1 MQKTFFILI
10 FSFISQFIFSFV
22 QNDETA
28 PDFRLMDSNGE
39 EIVLSSFRGKR
50 IILEWTNHGCPFVA
64 KHYESGN
71 MQSTQDFVKD
81 KNTVWLSIISS
92 APGTQGYISPKKAN
106 ELKISRIAA
115 LSFREARSPV
125 SA

>member
-22 QNDETA
+22 QNDESA
-28 PDFRLMDSNGE
+28 PDFRLLDSNGD

-50 IILEWTNHGCPFVA
+50 VILEWTNHGCPFVA

-71 MQSTQDFVKD
+71 MQFTQDFVKD

-92 APGTQGYISPKKAN
+92 APGTQGYISP
-106 ELKISRIAA
+106 E
-115 LSFREARSPV
+115 
-125 SA
+125 